1 MRQFP
6 PMAAGSLIS
15 RIRGSSVQIQALAFV
30 AMELYKNGRD
40 RVNRNLK
47 ERERSDL
54 VELTRKSRGRPGNLT
69 ERERRELAYLV
80 RKGATGDGDSDW
92 IEVAKTLPALIPP
105 AALAETVTR
114 FRRRF

>member
-1 MRQFP
+1 
-6 PMAAGSLIS
+6 MAAGNLIS
-15 RIRGSSVQIQALAFV
+15 RIRGSSVQIQALGFV

-54 VELTRKSRGRPGNLT
+54 IELTRKSRGRPGNLSD
-69 ERERRELAYLV
+69 RERSELAYLV

-92 IEVAKTLPALIPP
+92 IEVAKTVPALFPP
-105 AALAETVTR
+105 AAIADAFTR
-114 FRRRF
+114 FRKRL